1 MFVTPNEAFSLSM
14 QTSLMLAEA
23 QAVIAMRLWGM
34 AGLWNVAPEETM
46 RMVEEK
52 TEAMTESAFSAGQA
66 AMSGAGAAAVA
77 MAALKPVRKRTS
89 SNMKR
94 LQKRGPGLPF

>member
-1 MFVTPNEAFSLSM
+1 
-14 QTSLMLAEA
+14 MLAEA